1 MRRAGD
7 DDDDVDDD
15 DGHRGAWYRRVHNS
29 RRETKERERGTGYDG
44 REERKEER
52 MSELVECGRKRRKG
66 LPLPWWRKG

>member
-1 MRRAGD
+1 MTTGTAAHGTGVYIIQEERRK
-7 DDDDVDDD
+7 
-15 DGHRGAWYRRVHNS
+15 R
-29 RRETKERERGTGYDG
+29 ERERGTGYDG

>member
-1 MRRAGD
+1 MTTGTAAHGTGVYIIQEERRK
-7 DDDDVDDD
+7 
-15 DGHRGAWYRRVHNS
+15 R
-29 RRETKERERGTGYDG
+29 ERERGTGYNG